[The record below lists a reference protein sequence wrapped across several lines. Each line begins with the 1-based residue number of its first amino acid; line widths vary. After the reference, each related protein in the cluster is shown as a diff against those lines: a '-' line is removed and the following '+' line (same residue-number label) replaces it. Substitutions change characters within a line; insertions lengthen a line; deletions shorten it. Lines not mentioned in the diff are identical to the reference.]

1 MSKAWDLA
9 VQGMEAAADHAE
21 RETEGWNTM
30 AFEAF
35 VRYVAAI
42 KEPFMTEDVRN
53 YAEAL
58 GMPEPPDKRA
68 WGSVA
73 MRAKKAGLIVSMGYA
88 PQQSLNSHKAPKT
101 LWKSVLQ

>member
-1 MSKAWDLA
+1 MSLAWDLA
-9 VQGMEAAADHAE
+9 VESMNAAAANAE
-21 RETEGWNTM
+21 RDTEGWNKM

-35 VRYVAAI
+35 ARYVMDV
-42 KEPFMTEDVRN
+42 KHPFMTEDVRC

-73 MRAKKAGLIVSMGYA
+73 MKAKRSGLVVSMGYA
-88 PQQSLNSHKAPKT
+88 PQQSVNAHKAPKT
-101 LWKSVLQ
+101 LWKAVV

>member
-9 VQGMEAAADHAE
+9 VQGMEAAAAHAE
-21 RETEGWNTM
+21 RDTEGWNKM
-30 AFEAF
+30 AYEAF
-35 VRYVAAI
+35 VRYVTTI
-42 KEPFMTEDVRN
+42 KHPFMTEDVRC

-73 MRAKKAGLIVSMGYA
+73 MRAKRAGLVVSLGYA
-88 PQQSLNSHKAPKT
+88 PQQSANAHKAPKT
-101 LWKSVLQ
+101 LWKSAL

>member
-1 MSKAWDLA
+1 MSLAWDLA
-9 VQGMEAAADHAE
+9 VEGMNNAAAHAE
-21 RETEGWNTM
+21 RETEGWNRM

-35 VRYVAAI
+35 VRYVNAVS
-42 KEPFMTEDVRN
+42 EPFMTEDVRN

-68 WGSVA
+68 WGAIA
-73 MRAKKAGLIVSMGYA
+73 MKAKRAGLIVSLGYA
-88 PQQSLNSHKAPKT
+88 PQQSVNAHKAPKT